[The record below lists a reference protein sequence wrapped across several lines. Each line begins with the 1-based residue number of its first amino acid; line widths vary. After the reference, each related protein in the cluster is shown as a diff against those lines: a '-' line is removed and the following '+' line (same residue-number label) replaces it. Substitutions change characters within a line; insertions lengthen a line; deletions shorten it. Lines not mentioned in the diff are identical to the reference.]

1 MEEMHVALRGMLLG
15 FAIAAPVGPIGVLVI
30 RRTLATGPRAGLVS
44 GLGAATADAGYGLIA
59 VLGFAAL
66 TRPLLPHAYFM
77 RLAGGIFLCAFGIR
91 TLLARP
97 ASAVGVE
104 APAGRLW
111 SAYLTT
117 LALTVTNPLTILSFA
132 AAFAGLGLVATAGR
146 GSLAGLILVAAV
158 FLGSAFWWLLLSSG
172 VGWVGRRLGLGALRA
187 VNWMS
192 GLMLVGFGLVA
203 VSAARS

>member
-1 MEEMHVALRGMLLG
+1 MEEMRLALRGMLLG

-44 GLGAATADAGYGLIA
+44 GLGAATADAGYSLIV

-66 TRPLLPHAYFM
+66 TRPLLVHADHW
-77 RLAGGIFLCAFGIR
+77 RLAGGIFLCGFGVR

-97 ASAVGVE
+97 AYAGGVE
-104 APAGRLW
+104 APVARLW

-132 AAFAGLGLVATAGR
+132 AAFAGLGLLATGSRGR
-146 GSLAGLILVAAV
+146 CSGIVLVAAV
-158 FLGSAFWWLLLSSG
+158 FVGSAFWWLLLSSG
-172 VGWVGRRLGLGALRA
+172 VGWLRSRLGFAALRA
-187 VNWMS
+187 VNWIS
-192 GLMLVGFGLVA
+192 GLLLVGFGLVA
-203 VSAARS
+203 VVAARR